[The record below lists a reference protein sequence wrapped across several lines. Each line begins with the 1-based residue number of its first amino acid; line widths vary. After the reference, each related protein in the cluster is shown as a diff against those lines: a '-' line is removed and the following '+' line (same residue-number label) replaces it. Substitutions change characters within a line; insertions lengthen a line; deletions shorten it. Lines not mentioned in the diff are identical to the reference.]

1 MKKLLMMKMS
11 PTDLDKQGTD
21 QYDSKDSSDIFL
33 GPVAEDDFMR
43 LQRDFYEKYGEHKE
57 LSQHVWKAM
66 HTTFPTASTSTIVR
80 QLSTGE
86 NGEILEP
93 SIIR

>member
-1 MKKLLMMKMS
+1 M
-11 PTDLDKQGTD
+11 T
-21 QYDSKDSSDIFL
+21 KDSLDVFL
-33 GPVAEDDFMR
+33 CPVAGGDFMR

-66 HTTFPTASTSTIVR
+66 HTTFPIASTSTIVR

-93 SIIR
+93 IIIR